1 MKDSPI
7 DLDHNKLLGLCQIA
21 RVAGQTAGSDQFKR
35 PARLLSKV
43 GHGDGEMSPNGA
55 AASRL
60 LSKVGPGE
68 VPDGAARLLS
78 KVGHGEVPPGG
89 AARLLSKVS
98 EFPTTVPAR
107 LLSKIGNEVD
117 ET

>member
-43 GHGDGEMSPNGA
+43 GGFG
-55 AASRL
+55 
-60 LSKVGPGE
+60 
-68 VPDGAARLLS
+68 
-78 KVGHGEVPPGG
+78 
-89 AARLLSKVS
+89 
-98 EFPTTVPAR
+98 
-107 LLSKIGNEVD
+107 EVD